1 MGNISAALEGYNLEN
16 NLLLISFSFMQV
28 LGGFGFVFFFFFLSW
43 FLAGFVAQLR
53 ELVMKQARD

>member
-28 LGGFGFVFFFFFLSW
+28 FFFILSW
-43 FLAGFVAQLR
+43 FLAGFVAQLG
-53 ELVMKQARD
+53 ESVMKQARD